1 MMELGT
7 IHHIALNVSDYERS
21 KAFYINQLGFRIL
34 GEYVF
39 PSGTRRMD
47 CISGSCRL
55 EIFSGCIPGNGYTER
70 NLGYR
75 HLCFYTS
82 DIETVVSELKQEGI
96 EVEEIRTDV
105 MAGGKMT
112 FFRDPDGIVIEL
124 HE

>member
-21 KAFYINQLGFRIL
+21 KVFYIEKLGFQIL
-34 GEYVF
+34 WEYTF

-47 CISGSCRL
+47 CVQGQTRL
-55 EIFSGCIPGNGYTER
+55 EIFCNSIAGNGYQER

-75 HLCFYTS
+75 HLCFLTE
-82 DIETVVSELKQEGI
+82 DIEGLAFKLKESGIVVED
-96 EVEEIRTDV
+96 IRTD
-105 MAGGKMT
+105 MMSGGKMT